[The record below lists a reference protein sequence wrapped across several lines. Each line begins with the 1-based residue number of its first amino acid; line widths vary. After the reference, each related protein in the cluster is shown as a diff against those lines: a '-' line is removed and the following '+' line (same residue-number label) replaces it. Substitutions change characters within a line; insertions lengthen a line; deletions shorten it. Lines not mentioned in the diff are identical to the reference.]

1 MTGGKELNRI
11 CAQAVTEGVGEVA
24 FTMERNWVSDHLR
37 RVVSDDLRK
46 RYYRQA

>member
-1 MTGGKELNRI
+1 MTDAKELKRI
-11 CAQAVTEGVGEVA
+11 RIQAVADGVDEVA
-24 FTMERNWVSDHLR
+24 VTMERNWVSDHLR